1 MKVLKF
7 GGTSVANN
15 ISINKVIEIVSKQS
29 DKSVVV
35 VSALGGVTDLLDLI
49 MNKALKNDKSFS
61 LELDIIKKRHIEL
74 IKKSIKIVNQS
85 KTISFLKNELITKVL
100 SNKLFVGIGLISYS
114 LYLFHYP
121 IFAFVRS
128 LRLAT
133 GVIEFSIVATI
144 IFIVSTISYYVIEK
158 PFRNPKIISNSFFLH
173 IF

>member
-74 IKKSIKIVNQS
+74 IKKAIKIVNQS
-85 KTISFLKNELITKVL
+85 KTIKESLFFQFSNPWTHL
-100 SNKLFVGIGLISYS
+100 S
-114 LYLFHYP
+114 
-121 IFAFVRS
+121 
-128 LRLAT
+128 
-133 GVIEFSIVATI
+133 SI
-144 IFIVSTISYYVIEK
+144 
-158 PFRNPKIISNSFFLH
+158 
-173 IF
+173 